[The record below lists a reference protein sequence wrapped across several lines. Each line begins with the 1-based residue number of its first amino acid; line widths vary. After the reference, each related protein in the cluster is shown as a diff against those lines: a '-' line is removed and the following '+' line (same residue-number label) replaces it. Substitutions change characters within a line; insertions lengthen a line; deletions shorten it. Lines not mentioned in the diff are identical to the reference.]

1 MRLFLPSLII
11 WLYASFSLFRLLPCS
26 WPSKILVSLALL
38 TASIKYLLYERLGG
52 SFFAP
57 VLPRTALIIMEA
69 AYAAVII
76 LCVLLLLH
84 DLLSLL
90 CLLVR
95 RFSRSSCHL
104 PLSKGSRAAF
114 LLLAALILG
123 IWSTWESI
131 KVPRIHTVEIDIP
144 RLPPALDG
152 FTVVQLS
159 DIHIRI
165 MLGKDWLQSVVD
177 RTNAVSPDLIVLTGD
192 YIDGSV
198 RKLGPAMEPLGKL
211 KAHYGVYGVTGNHEF
226 YYGWEAW
233 TKFLEDHGVHMLEN
247 SHAVIDTSDGSLVI
261 AGVPDFMSERFG
273 GTKADTARAFK
284 DSPDAVRI
292 LLQHRPQGAWKN
304 GADLQLSGHTHG
316 GALFFLKP
324 LLAHFNEGFVCGLY
338 RKDDMRLYV
347 SPGTGIWS
355 GFSCRLGVPSEI
367 TRIIL
372 RSSGKE
378 TPHT

>member
-11 WLYASFSLFRLLPCS
+11 WLYVSFSFLRLLPWS
-26 WPSKILVSLALL
+26 WPSKALVSLALL
-38 TASIKYLLYERLGG
+38 MASMKYLLYERLGG

-57 VLPRTALIIMEA
+57 VLPRTTLVIMEA
-69 AYAAVII
+69 AYTAVVI
-76 LCVLLLLH
+76 LFVLLLLH
-84 DLLSLL
+84 DLFSLL
-90 CLLVR
+90 CLLAR
-95 RFSRSSCHL
+95 RFGISSCRL
-104 PLSKGSRAAF
+104 PFSRGSRATF
-114 LLLAALILG
+114 LLLAALLLG

-131 KVPRIHTVEIDIP
+131 KVPRVHTVEIDIP
-144 RLPPALDG
+144 RLPKTLDG
-152 FTVVQLS
+152 FTLVQLS

-177 RTNAVSPDLIVLTGD
+177 RTNALSPDLIVLTGD

-198 RKLGPAMEPLGKL
+198 RRLSPSMEPLGQL
-211 KAHYGVYGVTGNHEF
+211 RARYGIYGVTGNHEF

-233 TKFLEDHGVHMLEN
+233 TKFLEEHGVHMLDN
-247 SHAVIDTSDGSLVI
+247 SHTVINAEGGSLVL

-273 GTKADTARAFK
+273 GTKANTAKAFK

-338 RKDDMRLYV
+338 RKDNMRLYV

-372 RSSGKE
+372 RSPEQKALSE
-378 TPHT
+378 